1 LTRRRFC
8 FLREAVLTA
17 FSEHARRGEAT
28 NPNGA
33 FRQTL
38 VLDDGEN
45 SLELASFSL
54 NEVRRAPR
62 VSYSLRYIYV
72 AKGGSDAPVSS
83 VIVFLGDSTR
93 ELTVGN
99 GGGEPFL

>member
-17 FSEHARRGEAT
+17 FSEHDRRGEAT
-28 NPNGA
+28 NPPGA

-45 SLELASFSL
+45 SLELASVLSH
-54 NEVRRAPR
+54 ETGVTAHD
-62 VSYSLRYIYV
+62 V
-72 AKGGSDAPVSS
+72 GG
-83 VIVFLGDSTR
+83 
-93 ELTVGN
+93 
-99 GGGEPFL
+99 